1 MNILSL
7 FTDDHVT
14 HFYKFANIYSVH
26 LNQINKNDARIPYSR
41 SRLGCQILV
50 SEDLEGLKVTVP
62 SATRDIRN

>member
-1 MNILSL
+1 MLMLVSL
-7 FTDDHVT
+7 
-14 HFYKFANIYSVH
+14 N
-26 LNQINKNDARIPYSR
+26 YSR